1 MNGDVILQADGLRM
15 ILRGIAPDFLEKVFA
30 EWMRER
36 GWMVE
41 RPLAWEFPA
50 QFCHRIGISPQTL
63 NRKLADPKRPPC
75 RQDRGPAG
83 RLRRL
88 SASPSFVAFCLANK
102 GEG

>member
-15 ILRGIAPDFLEKVFA
+15 ILRGIAPEFLEKVFA

-41 RPLAWEFPA
+41 RPMRWEKPA
-50 QFCHRIGISPQTL
+50 AFCARIGIGAMTL
-63 NRKLADPKRPPC
+63 NRKLDDPMRPPC
-75 RQDRGPAG
+75 RQDRGPHG

-88 SASPSFVAFCLANK
+88 SATPAFEAFCLANK
-102 GEG
+102 